1 MAHHVEQTPLQ
12 RSPLHS
18 EDVLLVDIRG
28 ALTGELYLMD
38 LVRTAE

>member
-1 MAHHVEQTPLQ
+1 MAHHVDPTPLR

-18 EDVLLVDIRG
+18 EDVLLADIRG
-28 ALTGELYLMD
+28 ALIGELYLMD